1 MNDFFSQTLVWKTF
15 AKLQDKNIE
24 DFPVVIE
31 NVQFLRATIMP
42 KDGNYTFIKF
52 VNSNFLINNKID

>member
-1 MNDFFSQTLVWKTF
+1 M
-15 AKLQDKNIE
+15 NIE

-42 KDGNYTFIKF
+42 KDGNYYK
-52 VNSNFLINNKID
+52 LILYNIQ